1 MTTPK
6 NSPPLPPSL
15 LAREQEAQVATDE
28 ANARKAAADADTSAL
43 SLAQTKYKSLVPD
56 LTGVATNAV
65 DDKSTGVAFSGL
77 VTYSALNH
85 AAEIIANRVSDVLGD
100 TAGGRLLL
108 SDEIERGA
116 GAGSCRRSELTRG
129 LATLP
134 SSRPPRR
141 RAGLG
146 GFHLGRQVP
155 GAGQQL
161 AGDRDGGDL
170 LPAASGDGRVAGG
183 EVRGSP
189 GRLRGLVER
198 PPQPH

>member
-77 VTYSALNH
+77 TRLN
-85 AAEIIANRVSDVLGD
+85 S
-100 TAGGRLLL
+100 
-108 SDEIERGA
+108 
-116 GAGSCRRSELTRG
+116 
-129 LATLP
+129 
-134 SSRPPRR
+134 
-141 RAGLG
+141 
-146 GFHLGRQVP
+146 
-155 GAGQQL
+155 
-161 AGDRDGGDL
+161 
-170 LPAASGDGRVAGG
+170 
-183 EVRGSP
+183 
-189 GRLRGLVER
+189 
-198 PPQPH
+198 

>member
-1 MTTPK
+1 M
-6 NSPPLPPSL
+6 
-15 LAREQEAQVATDE
+15 
-28 ANARKAAADADTSAL
+28 
-43 SLAQTKYKSLVPD
+43 
-56 LTGVATNAV
+56 
-65 DDKSTGVAFSGL
+65 
-77 VTYSALNH
+77 TYSALNH

-155 GAGQQL
+155 GVL
-161 AGDRDGGDL
+161 AARPG
-170 LPAASGDGRVAGG
+170 
-183 EVRGSP
+183 VR
-189 GRLRGLVER
+189 LER
-198 PPQPH
+198 PQPRSGEDERA